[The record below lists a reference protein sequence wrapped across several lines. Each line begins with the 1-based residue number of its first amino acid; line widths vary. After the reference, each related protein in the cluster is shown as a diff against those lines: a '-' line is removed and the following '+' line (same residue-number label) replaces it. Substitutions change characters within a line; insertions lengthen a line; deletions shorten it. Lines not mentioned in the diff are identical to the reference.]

1 MQFTADQVWA
11 LAVAADR
18 INGGYFKED
27 VYVYEG
33 ECRKRTTEANKLM
46 VKRWL
51 REGSNPTTEK
61 DVEEGRRVRG
71 YFNTF
76 IMRELAGKLNDFERQ
91 ALKLAQKEEFTG
103 RDLYDFAVISCL
115 PSVARRDVQRQE
127 IKRDIYQSEQL
138 QGSVGD
144 TIVGDFTV
152 INCWFNQN
160 YSKWRIQGRMGEA
173 FVDFWFSQELKGELK
188 IKGKIKAQRGDKTTQ
203 LNYVKITG

>member
-27 VYVYEG
+27 VYVYEN
-33 ECRKRTTEANKLM
+33 ECRKRVTEANKLM

-51 REGSNPTTEK
+51 REGSNPVTEQ
-61 DVEEGRRVRG
+61 DTEEGRRVRT

-76 IMRELAGKLNDFERQ
+76 LMRELAGKLNDFERQ
-91 ALKLAQKEEFTG
+91 ALKLAQKQEFTG

-115 PSVARRDVQRQE
+115 PSVARRDLQRQE
-127 IKRDIYQSEQL
+127 IKREIYNSEQL
-138 QGSVGD
+138 VGD
-144 TIVGDFTV
+144 VGQTIVGDFTV

-160 YSKWRIQGRMGEA
+160 YCKYRVQGRMGEA
-173 FVDFWFSQELKGELK
+173 FVDFWFSQELKGELR
-188 IKGKIKAQRGDKTTQ
+188 IKGKIKAVRGDKTTQ
-203 LNYVKITG
+203 LNYVKIIG

>member
-18 INGGYFKED
+18 INGEYLKED
-27 VYVYEG
+27 KWEEQNGDMV
-33 ECRKRTTEANKLM
+33 KTKEANKLM

-91 ALKLAQKEEFTG
+91 ALKLAQKQEFTG

-115 PSVARRDVQRQE
+115 PSVARRDLQRQE
-127 IKRDIYQSEQL
+127 IKRDIYNSEQL
-138 QGSVGD
+138 VGN
-144 TIVGDFTV
+144 VGETVVGEFTV
-152 INCWFNQN
+152 INCWSNQN
-160 YSKWRIQGRMGEA
+160 YMKYRIQGRMGEA
-173 FVDFWFSQELKGELK
+173 FVDFWFSQELRGELR
-188 IKGKIKAQRGDKTTQ
+188 IKGKIKAVRGDKTTQ
-203 LNYVKITG
+203 LNYVKIIG

>member
-18 INGGYFKED
+18 INGSYLKED
-27 VYVYEG
+27 QWEEQNGSMV
-33 ECRKRTTEANKLM
+33 KTKEANKLM

-51 REGSNPTTEK
+51 REGTFPVTEQ
-61 DVEEGRRVRG
+61 DTEEGRRVRQ

-91 ALKLAQKEEFTG
+91 ALKLAQKQEFTV

-115 PSVARRDVQRQE
+115 PSVARRDLQRQE
-127 IKRDIYQSEQL
+127 IKREIYQSEQL
-138 QGSVGD
+138 VGSVGQ
-144 TIVGDFTV
+144 TIVSDFTV

-160 YSKWRIQGRMGEA
+160 YSKWRVQGRMGEA
-173 FVDFWFSQELKGELK
+173 FVDFWFSKELVGELK
-188 IKGKIKAQRGDKTTQ
+188 IKGKIKAVRGDKTTQ
-203 LNYVKITG
+203 LNYVKIIG

>member
-18 INGGYFKED
+18 INGSYLKED
-27 VYVYEG
+27 QWEEQNGSMV
-33 ECRKRTTEANKLM
+33 KTKEANKLM

-51 REGSNPTTEK
+51 REGTFPVTEQ
-61 DVEEGRRVRG
+61 DTEEGRRVRQ

-91 ALKLAQKEEFTG
+91 ALKLAQKQEFTG

-115 PSVARRDVQRQE
+115 PSVARRDLQRQE
-127 IKRDIYQSEQL
+127 IKREIYESEQL
-138 QGSVGD
+138 VGSVGQ
-144 TIVGDFTV
+144 TIVSDFTV

-160 YSKWRIQGRMGEA
+160 YSKWRVQGRMGEA
-173 FVDFWFSQELKGELK
+173 FVDFWFSKELVGELK
-188 IKGKIKAQRGDKTTQ
+188 IKGKIKAVRGDKTTQ
-203 LNYVKITG
+203 LNYVKIIG

>member
-18 INGGYFKED
+18 INGSYLKED
-27 VYVYEG
+27 QWEEQNGSMV
-33 ECRKRTTEANKLM
+33 KTKEANKLM

-51 REGSNPTTEK
+51 REGTFPVTEQ
-61 DVEEGRRVRG
+61 DTEEGRRVRQ

-115 PSVARRDVQRQE
+115 PSVARRDLQRQE
-127 IKRDIYQSEQL
+127 IKREIYNSDQL
-138 QGSVGD
+138 QGKVGE
-144 TIVGDFTV
+144 TVVGDFTV

-160 YSKWRIQGRMGEA
+160 YCKWRVQGRMGEA
-173 FVDFWFSQELKGELK
+173 FVDFWFSKELVGELK
-188 IKGKIKAQRGDKTTQ
+188 IKGKIKAVRGDKTTQ
-203 LNYVKITG
+203 LNYVKIIG